1 MPGQISID
9 DFLQIMPPSYD
20 DIYDEDKTRRD
31 KICGGFGDS
40 EFSGF
45 TDVQLVLLKDLGQSR
60 KRESDIEQHRET
72 LGSFPTACEYATAD
86 YLRQAILMAKARH
99 PKDLFL
105 YVKKM
110 IENDT

>member
-1 MPGQISID
+1 MMIS
-9 DFLQIMPPSYD
+9 M
-20 DIYDEDKTRRD
+20 T
-31 KICGGFGDS
+31 KIRQGVIRFAGGSGDS
-40 EFSGF
+40 EFSGL
-45 TDVQLVLLKDLGQSR
+45 TDEQLVLLKDLGWSR